1 MQDDAELL
9 KEGVLTVAKL
19 MAVAARTAPKA
30 KGSDVIVI
38 RTAYGRDLKILADSM
53 RKFGE
58 KHNLGFFSRDAK
70 NVEDSDC
77 CLIIGAKADA
87 GLGLNCGA
95 CGYKSCAAM
104 GKEQKKNLESTN
116 HSKSDSDGDSMS
128 NSENAPAFI
137 GPNCAIRAADLGIAL
152 GSAAKT
158 AAMHNV
164 DNRIMYSAGVGA
176 LKLGWLEGCTTAYA
190 IPLSA
195 SGKNLYFD
203 RKRD

>member
-9 KEGVLTVAKL
+9 YEGVLTVAKL

-38 RTAYGRDLKILADSM
+38 RTAYGDDLKILADSM

-58 KHNLGFFSRDAK
+58 RHNLGFFSRDAK

-104 GKEQKKNLESTN
+104 GKEQKKNLESIN
-116 HSKSDSDGDSMS
+116 EPKNDSESDS
-128 NSENAPAFI
+128 AFI

>member
-9 KEGVLTVAKL
+9 YEGVLTVAKL

-38 RTAYGRDLKILADSM
+38 RTAYGHDLKILADSM

-58 KHNLGFFSRDAK
+58 RHNLGFFSRDAK

-104 GKEQKKNLESTN
+104 GKEQKKNLESINEPTN
-116 HSKSDSDGDSMS
+116 DSESDS
-128 NSENAPAFI
+128 AFI

>member
-1 MQDDAELL
+1 MQDDAEVLF
-9 KEGVLTVAKL
+9 EGVLTVAKL

-38 RTAYGRDLKILADSM
+38 RTVYGNDLKVLADSM

-58 KHNLGFFSRDAK
+58 MHKLGFFSRDAN
-70 NVEDSDC
+70 NVENSDC

-95 CGYKSCAAM
+95 CGYRSCAAM
-104 GKEQKKNLESTN
+104 GKDQKRNLESAN
-116 HSKSDSDGDSMS
+116 GSESDSGSDS
-128 NSENAPAFI
+128 AFV
-137 GPNCAIRAADLGIAL
+137 GPNCAVRAADLGIAL

-176 LKLGWLEGCTTAYA
+176 LKLGWLDGCTTAYA

-203 RKRD
+203 RKQD

>member
-1 MQDDAELL
+1 MQDDAEVLF
-9 KEGVLTVAKL
+9 EGVLTVAKL

-38 RTAYGRDLKILADSM
+38 RTVYGNDLKVLADSM

-58 KHNLGFFSRDAK
+58 MHKLGFFSRDAN
-70 NVEDSDC
+70 NVENSDC

-95 CGYKSCAAM
+95 CGYRSCAAM
-104 GKEQKKNLESTN
+104 GKDQKRNLESAN
-116 HSKSDSDGDSMS
+116 GSESDSGSDS
-128 NSENAPAFI
+128 AFV
-137 GPNCAIRAADLGIAL
+137 GPNCAVRAADLGIAL

-203 RKRD
+203 RKQD

>member
-9 KEGVLTVAKL
+9 YEGVLTVAKL

-38 RTAYGRDLKILADSM
+38 RTAYGHDLKILADSM

-58 KHNLGFFSRDAK
+58 RHNLGFFSRDAK

-128 NSENAPAFI
+128 NSENASAFI

>member
-1 MQDDAELL
+1 MQDETDDVY
-9 KEGVLTVAKL
+9 EGVLVVAKL
-19 MAVAARTAPKA
+19 MAVSARTAPKA
-30 KGSDVIVI
+30 KGSDVLVI
-38 RTAYGRDLKILADSM
+38 RTAYGNDLKLLAESM

-58 KHNLGFFSRDAK
+58 MHKLGFFSRDAD
-70 NVEDSDC
+70 NVENSDC

-87 GLGLNCGA
+87 SLGLNCSA
-95 CGYKSCAAM
+95 CGFESCAAM
-104 GKEQKKNLESTN
+104 QKQQRDNL
-116 HSKSDSDGDSMS
+116 KSES
-128 NSENAPAFI
+128 NSAFI

-176 LKLGWLEGCTTAYA
+176 LKLGWLEDCTTAYA

-203 RKRD
+203 RKRN

>member
-9 KEGVLTVAKL
+9 YEGVLTVAKL

-58 KHNLGFFSRDAK
+58 RHNLGFFSRDAK

-104 GKEQKKNLESTN
+104 GKEQKKNLESMN
-116 HSKSDSDGDSMS
+116 EQMNDSESDS
-128 NSENAPAFI
+128 AFI

>member
-9 KEGVLTVAKL
+9 YEGVLTVAKL

-58 KHNLGFFSRDAK
+58 RHNLGFFSRDAK

-104 GKEQKKNLESTN
+104 GKEQKKNLESINEPTN
-116 HSKSDSDGDSMS
+116 D
-128 NSENAPAFI
+128 SENASAFI

>member
-9 KEGVLTVAKL
+9 YEGVLTVAKL

-30 KGSDVIVI
+30 KVSDVIVI
-38 RTAYGRDLKILADSM
+38 RTAYGHDLKILADSM

-58 KHNLGFFSRDAK
+58 RHNLGFFSRDAK

-104 GKEQKKNLESTN
+104 GKEQKKNLESINEPTN
-116 HSKSDSDGDSMS
+116 DSESDS
-128 NSENAPAFI
+128 AFI

>member
-1 MQDDAELL
+1 MQDDAEVLF
-9 KEGVLTVAKL
+9 EGVLTVAKL
-19 MAVAARTAPKA
+19 MAVSARTAPKA

-38 RTAYGRDLKILADSM
+38 RTVYGNDLKILADSM

-58 KHNLGFFSRDAK
+58 MHKLGFFSRDAN
-70 NVEDSDC
+70 NVENSDC

-95 CGYKSCAAM
+95 CGYRSCAAM
-104 GKEQKKNLESTN
+104 GKDQKRNLESAN
-116 HSKSDSDGDSMS
+116 GSESDSGSDS
-128 NSENAPAFI
+128 AFV
-137 GPNCAIRAADLGIAL
+137 GPNCAVRAADLGIAL

-176 LKLGWLEGCTTAYA
+176 LKLGWLDGCTTAY
-190 IPLSA
+190 
-195 SGKNLYFD
+195 
-203 RKRD
+203 

>member
-9 KEGVLTVAKL
+9 YEGVLTVAKL

-58 KHNLGFFSRDAK
+58 RHNLGFFSRDAK

-104 GKEQKKNLESTN
+104 GKEQKKNLESIN
-116 HSKSDSDGDSMS
+116 EPKND
-128 NSENAPAFI
+128 SENAPAFI

>member
-1 MQDDAELL
+1 MQDDDEVLF
-9 KEGVLTVAKL
+9 EGVLTVAKL
-19 MAVAARTAPKA
+19 MAVSARTAPKA

-38 RTAYGRDLKILADSM
+38 RTVYGNDLKVLADSM

-58 KHNLGFFSRDAK
+58 MHKLGFFSRDAN
-70 NVEDSDC
+70 NVENSDC

-87 GLGLNCGA
+87 SLGLNCGA

-104 GKEQKKNLESTN
+104 GKEQKENLESMKD
-116 HSKSDSDGDSMS
+116 SESDS
-128 NSENAPAFI
+128 AFI

-176 LKLGWLEGCTTAYA
+176 LKLGWLDGCTTAYA